1 MPEKITRQ
9 DFLKISATSA
19 LGLFLASCGISTGDK
34 KPGKKGGSPD
44 TLTVKDLHIN
54 ESGNVVYITRSDK
67 QYDALNQGFNKRIQK
82 YPQVIALCKNTAGV
96 AEAIKYAN
104 ANNLEIAVKSGG
116 HSFECFSAN
125 NGGLVVNLSLLN
137 NFEWLNESVVNI
149 GPGCKL
155 FEVYDELLP
164 KKRLIPAGSCA
175 GVGIGGLTLG
185 GGYGLFSRK
194 YGLTCDSLT
203 AITLVDGNGNIHFSK
218 DEPELLWA
226 CKGGGNGNFGVVTEM
241 TFNTFPA
248 PAAFQSHRLKAFKL
262 DAARAK
268 TILQKW
274 FEVTEHL
281 PEACFAAF
289 VLNNKTLTILVTNYE
304 AHSTALQDA
313 LDALSSLCDK
323 TTMGNAIELQK
334 ALKVFY
340 GIQTPIYFKNA
351 SAGLYKNFDEI
362 NDCIED
368 VLAKVIETPGLIYQ
382 VNTLGGRISADE
394 LESTSAYAHR
404 ALPFLS
410 ELQAYWEKPG
420 TGTRLAE
427 TFEEIQGLIKQNG
440 ITAQYVNYPDL
451 NFENWQQ
458 AYYGKNYE
466 RLQQVK
472 KKFDPGNNIRHGQ
485 SIKA

>member
-1 MPEKITRQ
+1 MSKQFTRK
-9 DFLKISATSA
+9 DFLKISAGSA
-19 LGLFLASCGISTGDK
+19 LGLFLASCGISGEDK
-34 KPGKKGGSPD
+34 KSAGKDRIAD
-44 TLTVKDLHIN
+44 TLTTKDLDIK
-54 ESGNVVYITRSDK
+54 ESDNVFYITRNDK
-67 QYDALNQGFNKRIQK
+67 QYDELNQGFNKRIK
-82 YPQVIALCKNTAGV
+82 KTPQVIALCKNTAGV
-96 AEAIKYAN
+96 AEAVKYAN
-104 ANNLEIAVKSGG
+104 AHSLEIAIKSGG
-116 HSFECFSAN
+116 HSFECFSGN
-125 NGGLVVNLSLLN
+125 NGGLVINLSLLN
-137 NFEWLNESVVNI
+137 EVEWLNETVVNT

-155 FEVYDELLP
+155 YQIYDELLP
-164 KKRLIPAGSCA
+164 RNRIIPAGSCA

-194 YGLTCDSLT
+194 YGLTCDSLS
-203 AITLVDGNGNIHFSK
+203 AVTLVDGNGEIHFSK
-218 DEPELLWA
+218 NEPELLWA

-241 TFNTFPA
+241 TFNTCPA
-248 PAAFQSHRLKAFKL
+248 PDTFQSHRLKAFKL

-313 LDALSSLCDK
+313 LDALGALCDK
-323 TTMGNAIELQK
+323 TTIGDAVKLQK

-351 SAGLYKNFDEI
+351 SAGLYKNFEEI
-362 NDCIED
+362 NTCIED

-382 VNTLGGRISADE
+382 VNTLGGRINAAE

-410 ELQAYWEKPG
+410 ELQAYWEKPE
-420 TGTRLAE
+420 TETKLVE
-427 TFEEIQGLIKQNG
+427 TFEEIQSIIKKNG

-451 NFENWQQ
+451 NFENWQE

-472 KKFDPGNNIRHGQ
+472 KKFDPDNNIRHEQ